1 MMCSDRI
8 VTLALDLPLTGNSYE
23 RCMYVWVVY
32 ISQVQFT
39 YVCKYVCM
47 CKTGRRADREDSGT
61 LTSRM
66 PPPRRKR
73 SPSLTV

>member
-39 YVCKYVCM
+39 YVCVKQGDGQ
-47 CKTGRRADREDSGT
+47 TERIRAHRLQGCRHRGESDHRA
-61 LTSRM
+61 
-66 PPPRRKR
+66 
-73 SPSLTV
+73 